1 MGLQLKL
8 AGVRCAFLT
17 LGTPEYYGGQKS
29 RPDEKPRWSST
40 FLLPADGE
48 LWKKVDELML
58 ATAKEKWEKK
68 ADAYLTAIKTDPK
81 ATCFTDGARKPDYD
95 GYAGH
100 WALASHRPE
109 DKGRPLVFDTDKS
122 PIYTPTGDLYPGKAG
137 RIYSGCFVNATVEF
151 WAQDNKNGKGIRCT
165 LLGIQR
171 FKDGDAFS
179 GGAAPNAD
187 DFEEITEGADDGDD
201 LS

>member
-8 AGVRCAFLT
+8 AGVRCAFIT
-17 LGTPEYYGGQKS
+17 LGQPEYFGGQKS
-29 RPDEKPRWSST
+29 RPDEKPRWSAT
-40 FLLPADGE
+40 FLLPTGGD
-48 LWKKVDELML
+48 LHKKVDALFEQ
-58 ATAKEKWEKK
+58 TALEKWEKK
-68 ADAYLTAIKTDPK
+68 AAGYLMSIKTDPK

-122 PIYTPTGDLYPGKAG
+122 PIYTPAGELYPGKAG

-151 WAQDNKNGKGIRCT
+151 WAQDNKNGKAIRCT

-187 DFEEITEGADDGDD
+187 DFEEITEGADADD